1 MGGGHIDDAERV
13 VDAIRDAIVRAVS
26 PKRVVLFGSHARGG
40 ARPDS
45 DYDLLLVVDTDRP
58 TWEVGIDARLAA
70 AHIPVPMDFIVLTP
84 RELEEE
90 LAWPS
95 SVVVEALRTGRVI
108 HEAPE

>member
-1 MGGGHIDDAERV
+1 MTGGGRPDSSRV
-13 VDAIRDAIVRAVS
+13 VDAIRDAVVRAVS
-26 PKRVVLFGSHARGG
+26 PRRIILFGSHARGD

-58 TWEVGIDARLAA
+58 SWEVGIDARLAA
-70 AHIPVPMDFIVLTP
+70 MHIRVPMDFIVLTA

-90 LAWPS
+90 MAWPS

-108 HEAPE
+108 HEATE